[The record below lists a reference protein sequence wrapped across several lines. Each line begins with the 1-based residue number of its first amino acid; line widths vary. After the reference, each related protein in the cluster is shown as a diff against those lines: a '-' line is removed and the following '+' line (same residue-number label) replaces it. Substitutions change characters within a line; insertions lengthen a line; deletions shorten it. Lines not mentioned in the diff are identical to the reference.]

1 MEKKRKKVYSL
12 SIKSHTFSRSSGNI
26 RTLKTLEDE
35 LYSGCSQEQFSDGST
50 YQQIKLNGS
59 KEALIQAQF
68 PEFSHSCEQECGQG
82 EGIVMYR
89 RRWFRNK

>member
-1 MEKKRKKVYSL
+1 M
-12 SIKSHTFSRSSGNI
+12 
-26 RTLKTLEDE
+26 EDE

-68 PEFSHSCEQECGQG
+68 PELSHSWEQECGQG
-82 EGIVMYR
+82 DGIVMYR
-89 RRWFRNK
+89 RRWFRNKWMRKEKLLGSWLKDGKVVTSSH